1 MSIDKIEH
9 IVRELG
15 LPVSFSTE
23 FWDHSENIHVQKN
36 DFLLKKGRVC
46 KYIGI
51 VQQGAFYAYVPGEE
65 DVTTDLFLPRA
76 FITYYRS
83 FLTQRPA
90 HGAIKASVDSVVCAF
105 SYSKY
110 QELTQSKE
118 WLLFFKYVADRLF
131 IRKCAREN
139 SLISNTA
146 LERYQQLVLLHPG
159 VEQLFPQYRIA
170 SYLGIQPETLS
181 RLKSLDLHQGN

>member
-1 MSIDKIEH
+1 MRIDKIDH
-9 IVRELG
+9 IVKKLG
-15 LPVSFSTE
+15 LPGSFSTE
-23 FWDHSENIHVQKN
+23 FWDHAKKIYVQKN
-36 DFLLKKGRVC
+36 DFLSKKGRVC
-46 KYIGI
+46 QYIGI
-51 VQQGAFYAYVPGEE
+51 VQQGALYAYVPGEE
-65 DVTTDLFLPRA
+65 DVTTDLFLPHA
-76 FITYYRS
+76 FVTYYRS
-83 FLTQRPA
+83 FLTQQPA
-90 HGAIKASVDSVVCAF
+90 HGAIKASVDSLVYAF

-110 QELTQSKE
+110 QELAQSKE

-139 SLISNTA
+139 SLISSTA
-146 LERYQQLVLLHPG
+146 RERYQQLVLLHPG